1 MRKKV
6 TTAWLFG
13 IGLKLGMQIEQIRN
27 TLPGEMLDYTSCLA
41 IANGAEEAYTY
52 TFDEI
57 MEMH

>member
-1 MRKKV
+1 MKRKV

-13 IGLKLGMQIEQIRN
+13 IGFKLGMSVNEIRN
-27 TLPGEMLDYTSCLA
+27 TLPGEMLDYASCYA
-41 IANGAEEAYTY
+41 IANGAEEAYIY

>member
-1 MRKKV
+1 MKVKV

-13 IGLKLGMQIEQIRN
+13 MGLKLGMSIDEIRN
-27 TLPGEMLDYTSCLA
+27 TLPGEMIDYASCLA
-41 IANGAEEAYTY
+41 IANGAKEAYTH